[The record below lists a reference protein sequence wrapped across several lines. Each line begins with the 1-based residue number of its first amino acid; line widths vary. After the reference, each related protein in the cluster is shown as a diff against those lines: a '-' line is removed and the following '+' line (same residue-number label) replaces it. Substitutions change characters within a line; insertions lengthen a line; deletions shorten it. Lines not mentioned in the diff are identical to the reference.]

1 MRTITTPQLKKIHTL
16 LGQLG
21 LMDRKPEIVH
31 GFTEGRTE
39 SSRDM
44 TLSEAKALIEWL
56 EGSKERTIVIRR
68 IWHLAYEMGIII
80 PGDQNEKAMN
90 AAKLDAFCKE
100 RGTVKKAISAQSL
113 KEIKRTVKQF
123 EAMYKK
129 HEAKQETIL
138 KIQSLEGYLQIFI
151 KHEEYEKAA
160 DAKELIDELK
170 KEITPKRKR
179 AVKTV

>member
-1 MRTITTPQLKKIHTL
+1 MRMITTPQLKKIHTL

-21 LMDRKPEIVH
+21 LMERKPELVH

-39 SSRDM
+39 SCRDM

-56 EGSKERTIVIRR
+56 EGSKERTNVIRR
-68 IWHLAYEMGIII
+68 IWHLAYEMGIIV

-90 AAKLDAFCKE
+90 VARLDAFCKE

-113 KEIKRTVKQF
+113 KEVKRTAKQF

-129 HEAKQETIL
+129 HEEKQDIKL
-138 KIQSLEGYLQIFI
+138 KIQALEGYLQIFI

-160 DAKELIDELK
+160 DTKGLIDELK
-170 KEITPKRKR
+170 KEIAPKRKR
-179 AVKTV
+179 TVKTV